1 MVTDGYNKNTDI
13 IDPFIG
19 AFTSSSMVDCFDK
32 SRMKYFAW
40 LLQENFWDKIQFS
53 RNVVALLVHKVFS
66 RMCVCV
72 CVCELC
78 LIRVMNGCNNEAEDW
93 WLLPTR

>member
-32 SRMKYFAW
+32 SRMKYFA
-40 LLQENFWDKIQFS
+40 
-53 RNVVALLVHKVFS
+53 
-66 RMCVCV
+66 
-72 CVCELC
+72 
-78 LIRVMNGCNNEAEDW
+78 
-93 WLLPTR
+93 